1 MNNILIYLIIIISLF
16 GLIRNIFRKKRI
28 NLNNKWTIISVDSI
42 IITSLILIFSSY
54 IIGPNEMLNDIKNF
68 DFDTWLLTFSISTLI
83 SITVFI
89 RYYLLDNFEISKFKP
104 ILIAIRTISIVLVG
118 YLIFDGVKLTTNKI
132 IGCLLILI
140 GIFFISS

>member
-54 IIGPNEMLNDIKNF
+54 LIGPKEMIKDIKKF

-118 YLIFDGVKLTTNKI
+118 YLIFDEKLTTNKI